1 MNASHVPWLQLP
13 GQQNILVQALFTE
26 SNYSVRV
33 TDLSSVWSETLSRRQ
48 IKKRAEEV
56 DCPID
61 ADANLPDLL
70 ERLQNALTVDSKTT
84 EIVLHRRGDQLR
96 LTTTESLGR
105 VKLEWNFCLTA
116 LPYSAVACGL
126 TLSLFSMV
134 SYYQRCVQTLLE
146 VIADKDTLVRQMNDF
161 LRTSNLTFK
170 PNRRQGAFK
179 KFDRLEWLER
189 CRDKAARE
197 AMDSQEVID
206 ALSLVGR
213 DADFRKDW
221 KSVLTKAG
229 DWQVSFLP
237 DTIEQTPSKV
247 TSSIKK
253 KKRRSRSKTRFEEIA
268 TGTEAP
274 LLRKED
280 TVAEAAEFQS
290 PKSKQVIA
298 KKKM

>member
-26 SNYSVRV
+26 TDYSVRV
-33 TDLSSVWSETLSRRQ
+33 TDLSNVWSETLSRKK
-48 IKKRAEEV
+48 IKARAEEV

-96 LTTTESLGR
+96 LTTTETIGR
-105 VKLEWNFCLTA
+105 VNLEWEFRMSA

-146 VIADKDTLVRQMNDF
+146 VIQDKDTLIRQMNDF
-161 LRTSNLTFK
+161 VKTSNLTFK

-179 KFDRLEWLER
+179 KFDRLEWLDR
-189 CRDKAARE
+189 CRSKAARE
-197 AMDSQEVID
+197 ALDSQEVID

-221 KSVLTKAG
+221 RSVLTKAA

-247 TSSIKK
+247 TSSLRKK
-253 KKRRSRSKTRFEEIA
+253 GRRSRSKTRFEEIA
-268 TGTEAP
+268 AGFDAP
-274 LLRKED
+274 HLTKED
-280 TVAEAAEFQS
+280 TTAEAAEFQS
-290 PKSKQVIA
+290 PKRKRVIE